1 MANTPPSHNPSP
13 EPARKS
19 SSGAGAGAGARVAP
33 VAPAAPRQIG
43 WVVRLL
49 LAAAALQVVVTTL
62 SVINISS
69 AAFRTRLRADILA
82 LGAGVDVEKLADGSV
97 MFSMVTAVAVGVLS
111 ILMYLTIAR
120 FLAKGAMWARLLGGI
135 LAICSV
141 YQASTVALPSGL
153 VAMVQVVLGLTA
165 MVLCYIK
172 PGSTYFRETQIH
184 RLLLKRK

>member
-1 MANTPPSHNPSP
+1 MANTPPSYNPSP
-13 EPARKS
+13 EPAPES
-19 SSGAGAGAGARVAP
+19 SSGAGARVAP
-33 VAPAAPRQIG
+33 VAPVAPRQIG
-43 WVVRLL
+43 WVVKLL
-49 LAAAALQVVVTTL
+49 LAAAALQVVVTIL

-69 AAFRTRLRADILA
+69 EAFRTRLRADILA
-82 LGAGVDVEKLADGSV
+82 LGAGVDVEQLADGSV

-153 VAMVQVVLGLTA
+153 VAMVQVLLGLA
-165 MVLCYIK
+165 AIVLCYIK

-184 RLLLKRK
+184 KLLLKRK

>member
-1 MANTPPSHNPSP
+1 MANTPPSYNPSP
-13 EPARKS
+13 ES
-19 SSGAGAGAGARVAP
+19 SSGAGARVAP
-33 VAPAAPRQIG
+33 VAPVAPRQIG
-43 WVVRLL
+43 WVVKLL
-49 LAAAALQVVVTTL
+49 LAAAALQVVVTIL

-69 AAFRTRLRADILA
+69 EAFRTRLRADILA
-82 LGAGVDVEKLADGSV
+82 LGAGVDVEQLADGSV

-153 VAMVQVVLGLTA
+153 VAMVQVLLGLVA
-165 MVLCYIK
+165 IVLCYIK

-184 RLLLKRK
+184 KLLLKRK